1 MSTFASPT
9 LDSLD
14 QLLARQTDAGLG
26 RCHAAEDFEPLAAAC
41 GDLALLLTDD
51 PARSPES
58 WDMAVI
64 LPEVLKHFEGHLTA
78 VAAMPEV
85 SRELAR
91 RYGVTRYPSLLF
103 VRGGAYVG
111 VLEGVYDWQVL
122 GPAVSRL
129 LETPAGRAPSVG
141 IPVTSAAPAGSC
153 H

>member
-1 MSTFASPT
+1 MTSFASPT

-14 QLLARQTDAGLG
+14 QLLERQQALGLG
-26 RCHAAEDFEPLAAAC
+26 RCLRADDFDAQAAGA

-64 LPEVLKHFEGHLTA
+64 LPEVLRSFDGRLSART
-78 VAAMPEV
+78 AMPDV

-91 RYGVTRYPSLLF
+91 RFGVTRYPSVLF
-103 VRGGAYVG
+103 VRDGDYVG
-111 VLEGVYDWQVL
+111 VLEGMYDWQVL
-122 GPAVSRL
+122 GPAVGRL
-129 LETPAGRAPSVG
+129 LETPATRAPSIG
-141 IPVTSAAPAGSC
+141 IPVTSATPSGGC